1 MKCLLCG
8 LENNNDEELKNHL
21 IHFHLID
28 KDNYFF
34 KELFT
39 RDTENKYSRRC
50 EECKKDFGSCR
61 KKTIVFC
68 CIINNLADQI
78 TSH

>member
-34 KELFT
+34 KKLFT

-50 EECKKDFGSCR
+50 AECKKDFGSCR
-61 KKTIVFC
+61 KKIIVFC

>member
-8 LENNNDEELKNHL
+8 LENNNNEELKNHF
-21 IHFHLID
+21 IHFHLTD

-34 KELFT
+34 KEFFT

-50 EECKKDFGSCR
+50 EKCKKDSGSCR
-61 KKTIVFC
+61 KKIIVFC
-68 CIINNLADQI
+68 RIINNLADQI

>member
-28 KDNYFF
+28 KNNYFF

-39 RDTENKYSRRC
+39 RDTENKYSRLC
-50 EECKKDFGSCR
+50 EECKKIVGAAE
-61 KKTIVFC
+61 KKSLFFVA
-68 CIINNLADQI
+68 L
-78 TSH
+78 